1 EEIVGEIEDEH
12 DDEPTALFVPGADGC
27 WDADARAELD
37 DIGEVIDPRLAEVDE
52 DVDTLGGLAAVLAGH
67 VPAVGEVLHHSSGWR
82 IEITEADEK
91 RVHRLRLHPPVVVDL
106 EASADRGA
114 DF

>member
-1 EEIVGEIEDEH
+1 
-12 DDEPTALFVPGADGC
+12 
-27 WDADARAELD
+27 
-37 DIGEVIDPRLAEVDE
+37 E
-52 DVDTLGGLAAVLAGH
+52 DVDTLGGRAAVLAGH
-67 VPAVGEVLHHSSGWR
+67 VPAVGEVLNHPSGWR